1 MALFFQN
8 KYTESAAATCGS
20 LERKHELG
28 DIVGTAY
35 CLEAL
40 GMLAAR
46 QQRCERTAW
55 LMGAADV
62 LWDRAGQRLG
72 GTAIMEELHQQAVKA
87 AQDALGEDRYAALFR
102 DGADRPLDLVVK
114 LAVTDAD
121 ELPGTPGRQRPAGLL
136 TWPGTAD
143 RDAGRRGDVQP
154 RHRAAP
160 RHLQAHRRRAPRA
173 HLRQAGHLLAR
184 PARHRAQ
191 SDGAVPRSAAASARA
206 AWALTRRPIH
216 QNSTPTTMKHST
228 GTSSVHR

>member
-1 MALFFQN
+1 
-8 KYTESAAATCGS
+8 
-20 LERKHELG
+20 
-28 DIVGTAY
+28 VGTAY

-87 AQDALGEDRYAALFR
+87 AQDALGEDCYAALFR

-121 ELPGTPGRQRPAGLL
+121 ELPGTPGRARPAGLL
-136 TWPGTAD
+136 TGRERQIATLVGEGMSN
-143 RDAGRRGDVQP
+143 RDIAQ
-154 RHRAAP
+154 
-160 RHLQAHRRRAPRA
+160 HLGISKRTVDA
-173 HLRQAGHLLAR
+173 HLEHIFGKLGISSRVQLATGLSPMAPSPDR
-184 PARHRAQ
+184 PPPPP
-191 SDGAVPRSAAASARA
+191 GP
-206 AWALTRRPIH
+206 PG
-216 QNSTPTTMKHST
+216 P
-228 GTSSVHR
+228 